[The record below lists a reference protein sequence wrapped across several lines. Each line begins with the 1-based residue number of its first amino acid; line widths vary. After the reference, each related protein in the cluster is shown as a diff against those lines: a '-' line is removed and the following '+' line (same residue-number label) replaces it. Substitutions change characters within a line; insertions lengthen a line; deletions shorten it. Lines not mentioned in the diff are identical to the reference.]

1 MHVGGISI
9 PCYKIIAMGDLLFY
23 ILGLAVLAAALY
35 MMKKVASC
43 LIKAVVMAVIVVVL
57 GAVYYLYIA

>member
-1 MHVGGISI
+1 MHVGGIPI

-23 ILGLAVLAAALY
+23 ILGLAVLVAALY

>member
-1 MHVGGISI
+1 MHVGGIPI

-23 ILGLAVLAAALY
+23 ILGLAVLVAALY

-57 GAVYYLYIA
+57 GVVYYLYIA

>member
-1 MHVGGISI
+1 MHVGGIPI

-23 ILGLAVLAAALY
+23 ILGLAVLAAAIY
-35 MMKKVASC
+35 MMKKVAGC

>member
-1 MHVGGISI
+1 MHVGGIPI

-35 MMKKVASC
+35 MMKKVAGC

-57 GAVYYLYIA
+57 GVVYYLYIA